1 LTDFFDA
8 AKQSKA
14 TELAH
19 GKIQIDVCK
28 ANGCEYVV
36 LATAAD
42 LEHMND
48 KTHHIK
54 SKIPVEEYFK
64 ASGLKGS
71 ILRPVAFFENFDDS
85 KNYNPLSKGSVKFLT
100 DASVKLCATYD
111 IGLAAAVHFQNQN
124 EWNGKTLDVA
134 SWKGTVHEVAAAL
147 EKVSGIKTK
156 GGLAMPL
163 CLRYL
168 FLNDLHNMCLYFE
181 NDGGFKSDIDAFK
194 AVVPTAMS
202 AEDFFIFHG
211 KFADGSPIVNG
222 TSNKV

>member
-1 LTDFFDA
+1 MTDFFAA

-19 GKIQIDVCK
+19 GKIMVDVCK
-28 ANGCEYVV
+28 ANGCEFVV

-42 LEHMND
+42 LEYMNE
-48 KTHHIK
+48 KAHHIK

-71 ILRPVAFFENFDDS
+71 ILRPVAFFENYVDS
-85 KNYNPLSKGSVKFLT
+85 VNYNPLNKGKVKFLSE
-100 DASVKLCATYD
+100 ASIKLCCTYD
-111 IGLAAAVHFQNQN
+111 IGLAAAVHFENQDI
-124 EWNGKTLDVA
+124 WNGKTLDVA
-134 SWKGTVHEVAAAL
+134 SWSGSVHDVAAAL
-147 EKVSGIKTK
+147 ENVSGIKTT
-156 GGLAMPL
+156 GSLSMPL

-181 NDGGFKSDIDAFK
+181 NDGGFKSSIDEFK
-194 AVVPTAMS
+194 QVVPTAMS
-202 AEDFFIFHG
+202 AEDFFRFHG
-211 KFADGSPIVNG
+211 TFSDGSPIVQ